1 MKNILKIFLII
12 SLTGGLYYAWY
23 VGLNYRFGV
32 ITENKVYKSG
42 KIPPEKIAGYI
53 FRNNIKTVIDLR
65 HPAINNVLNP
75 GTQKGIDLQREVIE
89 KLHGVRLVNIQSKQ
103 VPTKENL
110 RDFFEVMDDSSS
122 YPVLIHCYH
131 GVGRAMIYSA
141 IYRIEYEGMSTEE
154 ARKKTRLI
162 VASSSFAEGK
172 DKGNFLIS
180 YKSRQELE
188 NNALIAM
195 AE

>member
-1 MKNILKIFLII
+1 MKNIIKIFLII
-12 SLTGGLYYAWY
+12 TLAGGLYYVWY
-23 VGLNYRFGV
+23 VEFNYRFGV

-42 KIPPEKIAGYI
+42 EIPPEKIAGYI
-53 FRNNIKTVIDLR
+53 FKNNIKTVIDLR
-65 HPAINNVLNP
+65 HPGINNVLNP
-75 GTQKGIDLQREVIE
+75 GTQKGIDLQREVID
-89 KLHGVRLVNIQSKQ
+89 KLHGVRLVNIQSDQ

-110 RDFFEVMDDSSS
+110 RKFFEVMDDSAS

-141 IYRIEYEGMSTEE
+141 IYRIEYEGTSTEE
-154 ARKKTRLI
+154 ARRKTRLI

-172 DKGNFLIS
+172 DKGNFLIN

>member
-1 MKNILKIFLII
+1 MKNIIKASLII
-12 SLTGGLYYAWY
+12 SLTGSLYYLWY
-23 VGLNYRFGV
+23 VELNYRFGV

-42 KIPPEKIAGYI
+42 EIPPEKIAGYL

-65 HPAINNVLNP
+65 HPGVNSVLNP
-75 GTQKGIDLQREVIE
+75 GNQKGIDLQREVIE
-89 KLHGVRLVNIQSKQ
+89 KLHGIRLVNIQSKQ

-110 RDFFEVMDDSSS
+110 RDFFEVMDDRSS

-131 GVGRAMIYSA
+131 GTGRAMIYSA

-154 ARKKTRLI
+154 AREKTRFI
-162 VASSSFAEGK
+162 VASSSFSEGTG
-172 DKGNFLIS
+172 KGNFLIN